1 MTFDATAIFQAGW
14 DQALAERK
22 KHSPSFSPDEYT
34 ATGRASAAYGGKQ
47 NLAWWADNGPGMV
60 QSYAD
65 WRLATRWEIP
75 EIDGQPAVE
84 LKLEFNLPGVETP
97 IKGFIDRVF
106 VTPTGEPVVFDIKS
120 GARLPETPEQLGL
133 YKVGMGIQHGIW
145 PDFGY
150 FWSPS
155 KGLSQPMVLDRYTPE
170 FFSMMFEQAAAGIN
184 AGAFLPQP
192 ANNCKSWCGVARYC
206 AATGGEKAKGND
218 PLAG

>member
-1 MTFDATAIFQAGW
+1 VTFDATAIFQAGW

-22 KHSPSFSPDEYT
+22 RHSPSFKPEDYT

-97 IKGFIDRVF
+97 IKGYIDRVF
-106 VTPTGEPVVFDIKS
+106 VMPTGELAIVDIKT
-120 GARLPETPEQLGL
+120 GRTPEVAEQLGL
-133 YKVGMGIQHGIW
+133 YAVGLKIQYGYEAPW
-145 PDFGY
+145 GY
-150 FWSPS
+150 FWQPS
-155 KGLSQPMVLDRYTPE
+155 KGTIGPIDLTPWTAE
-170 FFSMMFEQAAAGIN
+170 RFSIMFTNSVNAIN
-184 AGAFLPQP
+184 AGYFNPSP
-192 ANNCKSWCGVARYC
+192 ANNCRSWCGVSRYC
-206 AATGGEKAKGND
+206 AVVGGEKAKGND
-218 PLAG
+218 PLAI